1 MNVSLPKHLKD
12 FVTEQVHSGRF
23 GTEVEIIHS
32 ALRQM
37 EESER
42 EREMRAFEN
51 AFREI
56 DRSSPSG
63 EPTPEDLAEIN
74 RIVAAV
80 RGRRCRYERQSL
92 LPSVQPAIAG

>member
-1 MNVSLPKHLKD
+1 MKVSLPKHLKD

-23 GTEVEIIHS
+23 GNEAEVINT

-56 DRSSPSG
+56 DRHSPDG
-63 EPTPEDLAEIN
+63 EPTAQDLAEIN
-74 RIVAAV
+74 RIVKAS
-80 RGRRCRYERQSL
+80 C
-92 LPSVQPAIAG
+92 I